1 MIVIKGID
9 DAILQK
15 IDEVR
20 ARYDACTAR
29 ELSRLVNVHHSYVSQ
44 RLHYLKLQGLV
55 TFNHVP
61 GSINRVK
68 PQEGTLETVI
78 EPETELTPAQERM
91 RRAREAKAAKAQA
104 ATNSASA
111 ISPST
116 DEPDASDSR

>member
-9 DAILQK
+9 DLILDK
-15 IDEVR
+15 IDVVR

-44 RLHYLKLQGLV
+44 RLHVLKMQGLV

-61 GSINRVK
+61 GSINRAK

-78 EPETELTPAQERM
+78 DPETELTPAQLRM
-91 RRAREAKAAKAQA
+91 RKAREAKAAKAQTVA
-104 ATNSASA
+104 NSAAA

-116 DEPDASDSR
+116 DEPDTSDSR